1 MNGNKILIGIFELSL
16 LSTGMVKRFN
26 YWAYLSN
33 SGYPFNCN
41 GILINRATEKANWDY
56 IK

>member
-41 GILINRATEKANWDY
+41 GILINQVTEKANWDY
-56 IK
+56 LK